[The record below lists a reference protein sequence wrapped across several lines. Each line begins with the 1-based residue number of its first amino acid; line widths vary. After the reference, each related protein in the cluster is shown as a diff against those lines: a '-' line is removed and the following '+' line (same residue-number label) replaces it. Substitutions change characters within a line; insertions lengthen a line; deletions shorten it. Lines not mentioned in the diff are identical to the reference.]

1 MPAPG
6 RTVGPAVHEIDVV
19 FLMTP
24 DAPDVEVLLAEL
36 VSRPRVAQAGK
47 LPGRRAGPVPSRDG
61 AMVGRLLRSPSARTA
76 RCGRSASKRPLRWR
90 RRRSVGRDFGA
101 GAPGD
106 AAGESGLRSGWRN
119 TGLVN
124 RDFTL
129 TNEEVISLPV
139 DARLR
144 LEFPN
149 DSMMR
154 VSHETIYKSLF
165 VQGRGELR
173 RELSRCLRSGRAQR
187 RKRGRIE
194 TVGVSQEW

>member
-1 MPAPG
+1 M
-6 RTVGPAVHEIDVV
+6 
-19 FLMTP
+19 
-24 DAPDVEVLLAEL
+24 
-36 VSRPRVAQAGK
+36 
-47 LPGRRAGPVPSRDG
+47 
-61 AMVGRLLRSPSARTA
+61 
-76 RCGRSASKRPLRWR
+76 
-90 RRRSVGRDFGA
+90 GRDFGA

-149 DSMMR
+149 DPMMR

-194 TVGVSQEW
+194 TRGRIPGMVMISERPAEVQDRAIPGHWEGDLIIGKGNRSAVGTLVERSTRHIMLLHLPAGGRQIRWTRPCVPRSASCPRT